1 MTLVNFKEKCIYI
14 KVSASAQIIYHCSI
28 SPRSIPGIVIYIF
41 TIGRSLWSG
50 VGIEILTNVYTYDN
64 NHSHAIAGV
73 SQRVNK

>member
-1 MTLVNFKEKCIYI
+1 MTLVNLEKIIYI

-28 SPRSIPGIVIYIF
+28 SPESIPGFIIYIF

-50 VGIEILTNVYTYDN
+50 VGIEILTNMYTYDN
-64 NHSHAIAGV
+64 NHCHAIAGV

>member
-1 MTLVNFKEKCIYI
+1 MRTLVNYIY
-14 KVSASAQIIYHCSI
+14 KVSVSAQIIYHCSI
-28 SPRSIPGIVIYIF
+28 SPESMPGIVIYIF